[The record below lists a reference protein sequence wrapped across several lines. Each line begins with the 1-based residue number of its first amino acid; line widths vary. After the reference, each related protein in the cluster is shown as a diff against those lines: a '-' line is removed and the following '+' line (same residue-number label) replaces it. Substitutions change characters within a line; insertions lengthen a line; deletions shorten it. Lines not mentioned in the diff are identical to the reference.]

1 MAQYLLGQLPDEE
14 QAELEH
20 RYLADDALF
29 EELVAIED
37 DLRDA
42 YVRGELSRPDR
53 EAFEQRLL
61 TAPRQKQEQ
70 EFART
75 LCRYLGET
83 CTRVGPVGQL
93 VAKGKSLL
101 RALGAQ
107 PRLVLV
113 PALSVTILLLMVGG
127 WWWGRRSVQPSQL
140 SPAPPQTA
148 SGNAPGTAAPTA
160 GEQEPEARTIAVVLS
175 RGLVRGNEEGSN
187 PLVIPPEVNQVR
199 LEARVEVDYPRY
211 EAVLQ
216 TAESKRI
223 WSKGDL
229 EAQAFPGGK
238 RILLYLSS
246 SLLPPGD
253 YILTLRGLPT
263 AGRPETAAEY
273 AFRVGTSQPGAQ
285 VPVSAWSKES
295 PSAYPSK
302 LTNFRN
308 VLAIDVT

>member
-1 MAQYLLGQLPDEE
+1 MAQYLLGQLPEEE
-14 QAELEH
+14 QAELER
-20 RYLADDALF
+20 RYLADDTLF
-29 EELVAIED
+29 EELLAIED

-61 TAPRQKQEQ
+61 TAPSQRQEQ

-83 CTRVGPVGQL
+83 GSRVGPLAQL
-93 VAKGKSLL
+93 VAKWKSLL

-107 PRLVLV
+107 PRMVLV
-113 PALSVTILLLMVGG
+113 PALSATILLLMVGG
-127 WWWGRRSVQPSQL
+127 WWLGRRSAQPLQL
-140 SPAPPQTA
+140 PPAPTQAA
-148 SGNAPGTAAPTA
+148 SGRAPDAAVPTK
-160 GEQEPEARTIAVVLS
+160 GEQEPEARTMAVVLS
-175 RGLVRGNEEGSN
+175 RGLVRGNDEQSK
-187 PLVIPPEVNQVR
+187 PLVIPPEVSQVR

-253 YILTLRGLPT
+253 YILTVRGLPT
-263 AGRPETAAEY
+263 AGSPETVAEY
-273 AFRVGTSQPGAQ
+273 PFRIG
-285 VPVSAWSKES
+285 K
-295 PSAYPSK
+295 
-302 LTNFRN
+302 R
-308 VLAIDVT
+308 

>member
-1 MAQYLLGQLPDEE
+1 MAQYLLGQLPEEE
-14 QAELEH
+14 QAELER
-20 RYLADDALF
+20 RYLADDTLF
-29 EELVAIED
+29 EELLAIED

-42 YVRGELSRPDR
+42 YVRGELSRPDH

-61 TAPRQKQEQ
+61 TAPPQKQDQ

-75 LCRYLGET
+75 LFRYLGERG
-83 CTRVGPVGQL
+83 TRVGLLAQV
-93 VAKGKSLL
+93 VAKWKSLL

-107 PRLVLV
+107 PRLVFV
-113 PALSVTILLLMVGG
+113 PALSVTILVLMAGG
-127 WWWGRRSVQPSQL
+127 WWLGRRSVQRSQL
-140 SPAPPQTA
+140 QPAPHQTA
-148 SGNAPGTAAPTA
+148 SGHAPGAAAPT

-175 RGLVRGNEEGSN
+175 RGLVRGNEEGSK
-187 PLVIPPEVNQVR
+187 PLVIPPEVSQVR

-238 RILLYLSS
+238 RVLLYISS

-253 YILTLRGLPT
+253 YILTLRGLPA
-263 AGRPETAAEY
+263 AGSLETVAEY
-273 AFRVGTSQPGAQ
+273 AFRIG
-285 VPVSAWSKES
+285 K
-295 PSAYPSK
+295 
-302 LTNFRN
+302 R
-308 VLAIDVT
+308 

>member
-1 MAQYLLGQLPDEE
+1 MAQYLLGQLPEEE
-14 QAELEH
+14 QAELER
-20 RYLADDALF
+20 RYLADDTLF
-29 EELVAIED
+29 EDLLAIED

-70 EFART
+70 EFAQM

-83 CTRVGPVGQL
+83 GRRAGPLAQL
-93 VAKGKSLL
+93 VTKWKSLL

-113 PALSVTILLLMVGG
+113 PALSVTILVLMVGG
-127 WWWGRRSVQPSQL
+127 WWLGRRSVQLSQHP
-140 SPAPPQTA
+140 PAPHQMA
-148 SGNAPGTAAPTA
+148 SGNAPGTVAPTA

-175 RGLVRGNEEGSN
+175 RGLARGNEEGSK
-187 PLVIPPEVNQVR
+187 PLVIPPEVSQVR

-216 TAESKRI
+216 TAEGKRI

-253 YILTLRGLPT
+253 YILTVRGLPT
-263 AGRPETAAEY
+263 AGSPETVAEY
-273 AFRVGTSQPGAQ
+273 AFRVRKS
-285 VPVSAWSKES
+285 
-295 PSAYPSK
+295 
-302 LTNFRN
+302 
-308 VLAIDVT
+308 

>member
-1 MAQYLLGQLPDEE
+1 MAQYLLGQLPEEE
-14 QAELEH
+14 QAELER
-20 RYLADDALF
+20 RYLADDTLF
-29 EELVAIED
+29 EELLTIED

-83 CTRVGPVGQL
+83 GTRVGPLAQL
-93 VAKGKSLL
+93 VAKWKSVL

-107 PRLVLV
+107 PRMVLV
-113 PALSVTILLLMVGG
+113 PALSVTILVLMVGG
-127 WWWGRRSVQPSQL
+127 WWLGRRSVRPLQL
-140 SPAPPQTA
+140 PPAQPQTA
-148 SGNAPGTAAPTA
+148 SGNAPGAVAPTA
-160 GEQEPEARTIAVVLS
+160 GEQEPEARTMAVVLS
-175 RGLVRGNEEGSN
+175 RGLVRGNEEGSK
-187 PLVIPPEVNQVR
+187 PLVIPPEVSQVR
-199 LEARVEVDYPRY
+199 LEARVEVNYPRY

-229 EAQAFPGGK
+229 EAQAYPGGK
-238 RILLYLSS
+238 RIVLSLSS
-246 SLLPPGD
+246 SLFPPGD

-263 AGRPETAAEY
+263 TGTPETVAEY
-273 AFRVGTSQPGAQ
+273 AFRIG
-285 VPVSAWSKES
+285 K
-295 PSAYPSK
+295 
-302 LTNFRN
+302 R
-308 VLAIDVT
+308 